1 LRDALTRAAPQ
12 RMLHPLLAGASPGGA
27 YDDLLRQLSR
37 GRDAHPFASY
47 VVAGQGRYRRP
58 YPDIS
63 SRAVPGAAAGRS
75 AGGAAAQR
83 TDASRADV
91 PVPPQALTGREAE
104 VLRELALG
112 GSYQDVARVLYV
124 TENTV
129 KTHVSAV
136 YRKLG
141 VARRADALR
150 RAREIGLI

>member
-1 LRDALTRAAPQ
+1 MPTPPDRDASGV
-12 RMLHPLLAGASPGGA
+12 PL
-27 YDDLLRQLSR
+27 
-37 GRDAHPFASY
+37 
-47 VVAGQGRYRRP
+47 
-58 YPDIS
+58 
-63 SRAVPGAAAGRS
+63 
-75 AGGAAAQR
+75 
-83 TDASRADV
+83 
-91 PVPPQALTGREAE
+91 PPQSLTGREAE

-141 VARRADALR
+141 VERRADALR